1 MAHEYRYPLTR
12 VCLRGG
18 NMTLPR
24 TMIGLFPD
32 DGTVT
37 MVDSLTGAEHEAYMS
52 GPRVVS
58 GLGELY
64 REHGLDVN
72 DELIVSRLSDARF
85 SITPVV
91 RAEMEAA
98 AAAEAGADESS
109 DEVDAGAEVGASA
122 GADEAE
128 PQAAEPHIAEDDSAA
143 DDAAIATAAG
153 PTAGTADGVPEGA
166 DRGGADRGGA
176 DRDGRV
182 TEGAGTFGAGTEDAE
197 SDAAETD
204 DAETDAAAP
213 MGAYDRYMQEAAEQE
228 ANAAAEP
235 QAHAPGGRPEHP
247 SLDPRLAVREAESAL
262 TELESEGARSEHART

>member
-32 DGTVT
+32 DGAVT

-91 RAEMEAA
+91 RAELEAEAEAA
-98 AAAEAGADESS
+98 AAAEGAGAE
-109 DEVDAGAEVGASA
+109 EPGAEDAGAHTDAAGGHAAGSQAADIGAA
-122 GADEAE
+122 QEGAE
-128 PQAAEPHIAEDDSAA
+128 PLAVAESETGAAEAA
-143 DDAAIATAAG
+143 
-153 PTAGTADGVPEGA
+153 PEGA
-166 DRGGADRGGA
+166 VR
-176 DRDGRV
+176 
-182 TEGAGTFGAGTEDAE
+182 
-197 SDAAETD
+197 D
-204 DAETDAAAP
+204 DADAP
-213 MGAYDRYMQEAAEQE
+213 EGAYDRYMREAAAQEAD
-228 ANAAAEP
+228 AAAEP
-235 QAHAPGGRPEHP
+235 AAGHHERT

-262 TELESEGARSEHART
+262 SELESGGTRAERAGSERKGSAGAGSVETSSEPSGSLY